1 MRESPSAVLIDLLR
15 EAGVDVTVSDP
26 HVYNESDA
34 ELAAK
39 SAESFDLVIVLTDHK
54 VFDWGLIHE
63 NAVQIL
69 DTRNVYPAGAD
80 KVHKL

>member
-15 EAGVDVTVSDP
+15 EAGADVTVSDP

-39 SAESFDLVIVLTDHK
+39 SAGSFDIVVVATAHPE
-54 VFDWGLIHE
+54 FDWGLIHE